1 MPGTLREGGAAFPQ
15 TRWSMILLATETQS
29 AESAR
34 TATANFCQSYWPA
47 IYSYLRRHGHQP
59 ADAQDLTQAFLAH
72 LLEENALARADQERG
87 RLRSFVLGALKI
99 FLARIRE
106 KQFAVKRGG
115 GQQFVPLIEHLDEVE
130 ASMQTDRQADATASY
145 DRAWA
150 LALTRRTWL
159 QLREAYIGEGKR
171 RFFDELEPFILAGVV
186 APPSPEAAAA
196 RLGIH
201 PTTFRTSLHRL
212 RQRYRDTLRAQ
223 VALTL
228 NSPADVDEE
237 LRYFY
242 RLLMG

>member
-1 MPGTLREGGAAFPQ
+1 
-15 TRWSMILLATETQS
+15 MILLAAQTQP
-29 AESAR
+29 AESVRA
-34 TATANFCQSYWPA
+34 ATADFCQSYWPA
-47 IYSYLRRHGHQP
+47 IYSYLRRHGRQP

-72 LLEENALARADQERG
+72 LLEENALVRADQERG

-99 FLARIRE
+99 FLARSRE
-106 KQFAVKRGG
+106 KQLAVKRGG
-115 GQQFVPLIEHLDEVE
+115 GQQFVSLIEHLDEVE
-130 ASMQTDRQADATASY
+130 ASIQTDRQEDATASY

-150 LALTRRTWL
+150 LTLTRRTWL
-159 QLREAYIGEGKR
+159 QLREAYAGEGKLKL
-171 RFFDELEPFILAGVV
+171 FDELEPFILAGETI
-186 APPSPEAAAA
+186 PPPPETAAA

-212 RQRYRDTLRAQ
+212 RQRYRDTLRAE
-223 VALTL
+223 VAQTL